1 MEETRNQR
9 LTLLQAEKDVQ
20 NKKSSILSSKIS
32 NIRSMEQRCLVLEQI
47 NAASKYKILAYK
59 SEIESVEARYQTA
72 AHQFRVLKSELIE
85 LEESEKEKERFYEM
99 KNLEMKEFRENVD
112 RCLSEN
118 RLLVQ
123 EIKKSIDELKSS
135 LEEFQI
141 NNECLDNF
149 GIVAVEARKTELLLD
164 KQNLDRSLAS
174 NYQLRTQLQKQLYN
188 SLISPERGKNDS
200 GQLKQAKYTQR
211 NDEGNCSH

>member
-1 MEETRNQR
+1 MALPFAFQERLQQMEETRNQR
-9 LTLLQAEKDVQ
+9 LTLLQAEKHVQ
-20 NKKSSILSSKIS
+20 NKKSSVLSSKIS

-72 AHQFRVLKSELIE
+72 AHQFRVLKSELNE

-112 RCLSEN
+112 KCLSEN
-118 RLLVQ
+118 RLL
-123 EIKKSIDELKSS
+123 LKSS
-135 LEEFQI
+135 LEEFQT

-149 GIVAVEARKTELLLD
+149 GIVAVEARKTELLLV

-188 SLISPERGKNDS
+188 SLISPEEKKMIQS
-200 GQLKQAKYTQR
+200 
-211 NDEGNCSH
+211 S

>member
-1 MEETRNQR
+1 MALPFAFQERLQQMEETRNQR
-9 LTLLQAEKDVQ
+9 LTLL
-20 NKKSSILSSKIS
+20 
-32 NIRSMEQRCLVLEQI
+32 QI

-72 AHQFRVLKSELIE
+72 AHQFSELIE

-123 EIKKSIDELKSS
+123 EIKKSIDE
-135 LEEFQI
+135 
-141 NNECLDNF
+141 
-149 GIVAVEARKTELLLD
+149 VT
-164 KQNLDRSLAS
+164 
-174 NYQLRTQLQKQLYN
+174 Y
-188 SLISPERGKNDS
+188 
-200 GQLKQAKYTQR
+200 
-211 NDEGNCSH
+211 